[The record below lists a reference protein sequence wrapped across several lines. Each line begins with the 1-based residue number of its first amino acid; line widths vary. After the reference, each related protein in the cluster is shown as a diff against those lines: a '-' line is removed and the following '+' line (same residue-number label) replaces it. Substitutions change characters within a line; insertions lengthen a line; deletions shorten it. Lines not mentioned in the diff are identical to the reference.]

1 MGSADYILILEP
13 PSFTCSHCRFS
24 SHVKGNWSVENGR
37 LVFLAEEDPQPR
49 RGPDLDGCCEGND
62 CGEFASIITEGREH
76 QVIRG
81 TELEV
86 LRRTARESSKKKT
99 SEYQSLT
106 EKENRT

>member
-1 MGSADYILILEP
+1 MGIADYVLILEP
-13 PSFTCSHCRFS
+13 PSFVCSHCRFS
-24 SHVKGNWSVENGR
+24 SRVSGNWSVEDNR
-37 LVFLAEEDPQPR
+37 LVFRADEDPQPR
-49 RGPDLDGCCEGND
+49 RGPDLEGCCEGYD
-62 CGEFASIITEGREH
+62 CGEFAGIITEGREH

-86 LRRTARESSKKKT
+86 LRRTARESSGKKP